1 MEKQMMA
8 EDLILISHENYL
20 SGIEELNGYL
30 EFVNCLLV
38 DDAREMAPEEEDLYL
53 LISALCG
60 ANLAINQ
67 QLDFL
72 AFDIAT
78 SEKAESGD
86 YIVNSAQVM
95 QMALYAEATG
105 RSFQDLKKFNI
116 HIMEVN

>member
-1 MEKQMMA
+1 MA
-8 EDLILISHENYL
+8 EDLIVIPQENYL

-30 EFVNCLLV
+30 DFINSLLV
-38 DDAREMAPEEEDLYL
+38 DDARDMAPEKGDLFS

-67 QLDFL
+67 QLDYL

-78 SEKAESGD
+78 SEKSETGD
-86 YIVNSAQVM
+86 YIVTSRQVM

-105 RSFQDLKKFNI
+105 RSFEDLKKFNI